1 VLCFARP
8 ALIGLAIA
16 ALCIEA
22 GAQTSHFDAA
32 QAFYKDQKYGDALKE
47 FEAARA
53 AGEPAPLALLY
64 VGMCEVQMEHWS
76 QGASALLSFV
86 NAHPTNSRG
95 WYWLGNAQF
104 FEHRFQQA
112 QDSFQRAI
120 GLDTMY
126 ADAYRGLGL
135 AQLELKNYD
144 GAYRSWLKAV
154 SLDPKDE
161 KSTYYL
167 GRLFY
172 EADFADQAAYWLRR
186 ALELNPDDY
195 EAMTYLGLSAEV
207 LNFQDTALQLYR
219 RAIDVSRSKGKPYS
233 WAYLSLAKLLRRRG
247 DENQALAALEDG
259 SERCPEA
266 HELTD
271 FGAMLAARK
280 QDTEAEKVLRKAI
293 QLDPS
298 VSEAHYRLALLLR
311 SSGRLEEALQE
322 MEQFRKTKDSETRQV
337 KITAVRK

>member
-1 VLCFARP
+1 MLRPGLIALLLGALCF
-8 ALIGLAIA
+8 
-16 ALCIEA
+16 EA
-22 GAQTSHFDAA
+22 QPQTSHFDTA
-32 QAFYKDQKYGDALKE
+32 QTLYKDHKYGDALKE

-53 AGEPAPLALLY
+53 AGEPASLLLLY
-64 VGMCEVQMEHWS
+64 IGMCEVQMERWS

-86 NAHPTNSRG
+86 NAHPANSRG

-104 FEHRFQQA
+104 FDRRFQQA
-112 QDSFQRAI
+112 EDSFQHAI
-120 GLDTMY
+120 GLDNMY

-135 AQLELKNYD
+135 TQLELKNYD

-154 SLDPKDE
+154 ALDPKDE
-161 KSTYYL
+161 KSKYYL

-186 ALELNPDDY
+186 ALELDPDDY

-207 LNFQDTALQLYR
+207 LHFEDTALQLYHQ
-219 RAIDVSRSKGKPYS
+219 AIDVSRSKGKPYS
-233 WAYLSLAKLLRRRG
+233 WAYLSLAKFQSRRG
-247 DENQALAALEDG
+247 DESQAFGVLEDG

-271 FGAMLAARK
+271 LGEMLAARK
-280 QDTEAEKVLRKAI
+280 QDAEAEKVLREAI
-293 QLDPS
+293 KLDPS

-311 SSGRLEEALQE
+311 SSGHPDESLQE
-322 MEQFRKTKDSETRQV
+322 MEQFRKTKDNETRQV